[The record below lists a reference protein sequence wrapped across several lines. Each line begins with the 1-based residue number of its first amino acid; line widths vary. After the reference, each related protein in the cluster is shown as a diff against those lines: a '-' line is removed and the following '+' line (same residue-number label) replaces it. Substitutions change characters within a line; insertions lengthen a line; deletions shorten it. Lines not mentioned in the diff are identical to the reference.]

1 MLQYIQELAA
11 ETGGKVLSLAG
22 EPGNPQT
29 LSALTIGAGA
39 WGTAKLL
46 RFLGPQVLRYPGQAM
61 LCLAAVL
68 AAAGFVCSWLG
79 NLAATICSSIGQA
92 KTDTQIKLVAGAG
105 VAMLAAGGWVVTTQ
119 RAGPEP
125 VTQLPEVQHVQQ
137 VIVQQVPSQQVE
149 DTTPSWFCAANL
161 VPLGLGGLF
170 MLLPFVGLWLSRR
183 SYNSVLDTHADM
195 EPRLRQ
201 WEANLEQ
208 HKRSLALFE
217 SWLQQ
222 LDIEQR
228 ERRHNTIDLE
238 ARVQAVQAKLV
249 GLEERVQKTPPGPP
263 AAPTAG
269 RSLPI
274 GIPESAARKSFLEEM
289 RAAYEEVNKSRACL
303 FPRELLQRAV
313 TPEKSMA
320 PPPEAVS
327 IEFPSPAQMNA
338 NQLTTYVT
346 VLVDQVVFG
355 DSFFS
360 TRGTTTCVG
369 WYKLPTLLR
378 TWQRDWH
385 LLGLDLDADGLV
397 HLRYQRLSGGKV
409 DQVMPLPAY
418 DNKQL
423 ARAIRARVLL
433 VQQTDIHPELQDL
446 LYRLWNTPRQWERRG
461 HLAQAAANSAYPD
474 QKLFVKGNL
483 VEFDNGRE
491 EHRLHLQHY
500 GDSRWFQSL
509 QAVRVLFE
517 LLPDR
522 QTQPQLQQRAMDVR
536 QDLDNLPDDARQKEM
551 ELLRSRDPM
560 LASMVERL

>member
-1 MLQYIQELAA
+1 M
-11 ETGGKVLSLAG
+11 
-22 EPGNPQT
+22 
-29 LSALTIGAGA
+29 
-39 WGTAKLL
+39 
-46 RFLGPQVLRYPGQAM
+46 
-61 LCLAAVL
+61 
-68 AAAGFVCSWLG
+68 
-79 NLAATICSSIGQA
+79 
-92 KTDTQIKLVAGAG
+92 
-105 VAMLAAGGWVVTTQ
+105 
-119 RAGPEP
+119 
-125 VTQLPEVQHVQQ
+125 
-137 VIVQQVPSQQVE
+137 
-149 DTTPSWFCAANL
+149 
-161 VPLGLGGLF
+161 
-170 MLLPFVGLWLSRR
+170 
-183 SYNSVLDTHADM
+183 
-195 EPRLRQ
+195 
-201 WEANLEQ
+201 
-208 HKRSLALFE
+208 
-217 SWLQQ
+217 
-222 LDIEQR
+222 
-228 ERRHNTIDLE
+228 
-238 ARVQAVQAKLV
+238 
-249 GLEERVQKTPPGPP
+249 
-263 AAPTAG
+263 
-269 RSLPI
+269 
-274 GIPESAARKSFLEEM
+274 
-289 RAAYEEVNKSRACL
+289 NKSRACL